1 MLNVIKDNDGA
12 RKKYKALGRGIGSGK
27 GKTSARGGKGQT
39 ARTGVALNGFEGG
52 QMPLFMRLP
61 KRGFKNYTRVEYTV
75 LNLSD
80 IQDLIDS
87 KKIEAKNIN
96 LDTLK
101 EVGAVKGHSSL
112 IKLLGTGTLNSK
124 IEILVHAA
132 SKSAQEAVS
141 AAGGTINLVAT
152 AKKIKEPSKRNNKKK

>member
-1 MLNVIKDNDGA
+1 L
-12 RKKYKALGRGIGSGK
+12 ALVK
-27 GKTSARGGKGQT
+27 VKP
-39 ARTGVALNGFEGG
+39 
-52 QMPLFMRLP
+52 PLFMRLP